1 MTDGDTGRSL
11 SIEEGASL
19 LAGMFE
25 PQKTPEE
32 DPEVESA
39 DDDPPE
45 EPLQDDEVE
54 EEEVEEAQADD
65 TEEAEPSPEITTLDQ
80 VAEALQKSPDELLKQ
95 LKTTVTV
102 NGTKSEVT
110 LAELQAGYQRGRDY
124 SEKTTALKQQREA
137 YDRES
142 AAQKQYLEDQLL
154 QMGQVVQAAEQLFL
168 QPPDVGYMNQLRQTN
183 PAEWSARL
191 QEFQARSGVVDQL
204 KQATMQSIQQ
214 FRQQAD
220 QAQQAARAQ
229 RLEAERPKLEAIPG
243 WGEEMRANLV
253 NYLKTQYE
261 RSDDDLSSIDQ
272 SWIVDLARKSMLYD
286 KQQSESSVAA
296 KKVKA
301 MPKLVPPSKPDG
313 KPQQRRSAIER
324 AKAHLRKTG
333 SRDAAA
339 AVIERLL

>member
-11 SIEEGASL
+11 SLDEGADL
-19 LAGMFE
+19 LANMFE
-25 PQKTPEE
+25 PQTTPPEPEE
-32 DPEVESA
+32 ESVDDVPEEEA
-39 DDDPPE
+39 PDDP
-45 EPLQDDEVE
+45 VE
-54 EEEVEEAQADD
+54 EEEAEDAEADD
-65 TEEAEPSPEITTLDQ
+65 AEESDAEPSPDITTLEQ

-124 SEKTTALKQQREA
+124 SEKTTALKQQRES
-137 YDRES
+137 YEREAS
-142 AAQKQYLEDQLL
+142 AQKQYLENQLL
-154 QMGQVVQAAEQLFL
+154 TMGQVVQAAEQLFV
-168 QPPDVGYMNQLRQTN
+168 QPPDEAYMAQLRQTN

-191 QEFQARSGVVDQL
+191 QEFQGRMGVVNQL
-204 KQATMQSIQQ
+204 KQATLQSIQQ

-220 QAQQAARAQ
+220 AAQQAARAQ

-243 WGEEMRANLV
+243 WGDEMRGNLV

-261 RSDDDLSSIDQ
+261 RSDDDVSSIDQ
-272 SWIVDLARKSMLYD
+272 SWIVDVVRKSMLYD
-286 KQQSESSVAA
+286 KLQSETSVAA

-301 MPKLVPPSKPDG
+301 MPKLVPPGKPNG
-313 KPQQRRSAIER
+313 KPQQQRSAIER